1 MIWLLFEFG
10 QWEKR
15 ERNPLKNKIRPS
27 TAKGSTKRNSS
38 NSKMNMELVA
48 QTIFVQAKKSGV
60 EILCS
65 LKVTVRPSEHKTGSH
80 LKEQHRKAQHKHG
93 GGEWEEQST

>member
-10 QWEKR
+10 QWEKK
-15 ERNPLKNKIRPS
+15 ERGTHLKTTLRPS
-27 TAKGSTKRNSS
+27 IAKGSIERKKSD
-38 NSKMNMELVA
+38 SKKNMELVA
-48 QTIFVQAKKSGV
+48 QTIFIQAKKSGV

-65 LKVTVRPSEHKTGSH
+65 LKVTVRLSEHKTESH

-93 GGEWEEQST
+93 GGK